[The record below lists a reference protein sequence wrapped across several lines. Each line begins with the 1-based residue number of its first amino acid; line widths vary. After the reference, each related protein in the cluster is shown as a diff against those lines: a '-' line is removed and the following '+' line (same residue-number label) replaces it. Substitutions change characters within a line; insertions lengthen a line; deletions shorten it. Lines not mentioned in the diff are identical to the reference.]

1 MDKTQNCGLTWRYT
15 NKNGYIFDV
24 PKFKKYSKGLR
35 EQSFGYMG
43 PKLFNSLPLYL
54 RLDNEQSIESWKEKL
69 GKFPEEI
76 PDNPIT
82 TRCQSGLCDAYTSKS
97 TNSLIWWIPFLHLS
111 GKRDRGDF
119 DFENLTTY

>member
-1 MDKTQNCGLTWRYT
+1 MKLEQILESFTSKMDGLSEMSYWERLNYLNIYSISRRNERYRIIYCKKILLDKTQNCGLTWRYT

-54 RLDNEQSIESWKEKL
+54 RLDKEQSIES
-69 GKFPEEI
+69 
-76 PDNPIT
+76 
-82 TRCQSGLCDAYTSKS
+82 
-97 TNSLIWWIPFLHLS
+97 
-111 GKRDRGDF
+111 
-119 DFENLTTY
+119 